1 MDEPSEY
8 IDFIARYKDWVAVK
22 KMAVRKETRPEEIVF
37 HLSGIR
43 NSFDKKL
50 FSIMGINLDL
60 LDEFSRSVS
69 KKSKTYSELGQVLSA
84 LDSKDAKEAIAKS
97 CDKKISKIAEIYLLC
112 RVMADSGFDTSVT
125 QQMISKMY
133 PDLKLKIPKLGRPKK
148 G

>member
-8 IDFIARYKDWVAVK
+8 IDFIARYKNWVAVK

>member
-8 IDFIARYKDWVAVK
+8 IDFIARYKNWVAVK

-125 QQMISKMY
+125 QQMISKIY

>member
-97 CDKKISKIAEIYLLC
+97 CDKKISKIAEIYLLG
-112 RVMADSGFDTSVT
+112 RVMVDSGFDTSVT

>member
-97 CDKKISKIAEIYLLC
+97 CDKKISKIAEIYLLG

>member
-125 QQMISKMY
+125 QQMISS
-133 PDLKLKIPKLGRPKK
+133 I
-148 G
+148 